1 MMDDFGLYPREE
13 AFDPFG
19 VMLFK
24 ALQVVS
30 FLFFLA
36 LLAVSPESKDGKIDS
51 KAEFIITMDW
61 PDNHPDDLDL
71 FVQDPAGN
79 IAWYRH
85 REAGFLTLDRDDRG
99 GVNDFITVNGRKI
112 ASPIR
117 EEIVTV
123 RGILA
128 GEYTVNV
135 SHFQAKTGQPVPVNV
150 KVQKLNPTAQVIF
163 DDKVF
168 VDHTGAEKT
177 AVRFTL
183 DFRRQGDRCR
193 AAAEIAA
200 GDVPQRKP
208 ERRGPRSQD
217 RRQDENAV
225 SNLQSDILM
234 LSVAYAL
241 VGALLLVVLVYARLP
256 WSLKGIAVIVTS
268 SFYIASFL
276 GMRALL
282 GWASVDRLPPSFK
295 LLQAR
300 IVEPHSLEGDPG
312 AIYLWVEALDD
323 GNRPSGVP
331 RAYRIP
337 YSDKLAD
344 KTDKA
349 QGELA
354 AGRAQGGRAADYGSG
369 EGGLLDAVRAYIT
382 PNTII
387 ETSGGDPSTGGG
399 LTAVPQAGDE
409 VTFTPLLPPRMPPK
423 DVIEPQE
430 TRQ

>member
-1 MMDDFGLYPREE
+1 
-13 AFDPFG
+13 
-19 VMLFK
+19 
-24 ALQVVS
+24 
-30 FLFFLA
+30 
-36 LLAVSPESKDGKIDS
+36 
-51 KAEFIITMDW
+51 
-61 PDNHPDDLDL
+61 
-71 FVQDPAGN
+71 
-79 IAWYRH
+79 
-85 REAGFLTLDRDDRG
+85 
-99 GVNDFITVNGRKI
+99 
-112 ASPIR
+112 
-117 EEIVTV
+117 
-123 RGILA
+123 
-128 GEYTVNV
+128 
-135 SHFQAKTGQPVPVNV
+135 
-150 KVQKLNPTAQVIF
+150 
-163 DDKVF
+163 
-168 VDHTGAEKT
+168 
-177 AVRFTL
+177 
-183 DFRRQGDRCR
+183 
-193 AAAEIAA
+193 
-200 GDVPQRKP
+200 
-208 ERRGPRSQD
+208 
-217 RRQDENAV
+217 V

-276 GMRALL
+276 GMRGLL

-369 EGGLLDAVRAYIT
+369 EGGLLDSVRAYIT

-423 DVIEPQE
+423 DVMEPQE
-430 TRQ
+430 ARH